1 MPDDQ
6 DESPQPD
13 STSDSGADGG
23 GGDRGA
29 AEPPVEQ
36 DAPHTLLDE
45 LESKRNPNR
54 VLEPPA
60 GNWSPQT
67 KNIVAVCFGI
77 AVLLVLYISRNVLAV
92 AALAGLIAFLVA
104 PAIRV
109 LHMRLRVPRPLALL
123 FSYLAVFLGISA
135 MSFLMVD
142 GIVGAVSEID
152 IDEAETSL
160 RSTAEDWLDNVR
172 EIKIAGY
179 TIDLSETVDPLLEDL
194 RNEDDST
201 SSDSGDSGSGS
212 SDSGDSGSDSSGSDS
227 SGSGSSGDGGSDSGG
242 SGSGGSDDSGSSSED
257 SKRFSLDSDQLQRLF
272 GGLTSSVSAVGSS
285 LLAAFMSGVITVL
298 VAIYLNA
305 DSRKFRD
312 GVYRIVPSDYV
323 GDLQRLS
330 HRTLGIWRGYLYGQL
345 LNSLVVG
352 LMMWLVLWLVGLP
365 GAFVFALILGV
376 LNMIPTFGP
385 ILAAIPAV
393 LAAVAL
399 GSSKLDWG
407 NFAFALLIVGI
418 YLIVVQL
425 QANVM
430 APFITGKAVKLS
442 PATVIIGLL
451 VGVQVGGLI
460 GAVLVVPVIAT
471 GKEYGRYI
479 VAKLTDGEPF
489 PPHLYPDTEAAAQ

>member
-6 DESPQPD
+6 DESPQPE
-13 STSDSGADGG
+13 STSDSGAAAA

-29 AEPPVEQ
+29 AEPPVER

-45 LESKRNPNR
+45 LESKRNPHR

-60 GNWSPQT
+60 GKWSPQT

-104 PAIRV
+104 PAVRV
-109 LHMRLRVPRPLALL
+109 LHMRLKVPRPLALL

-201 SSDSGDSGSGS
+201 SSDSGDSGSSS
-212 SDSGDSGSDSSGSDS
+212 SDSGDSGSDSSGS
-227 SGSGSSGDGGSDSGG
+227 GSSDDGGSD
-242 SGSGGSDDSGSSSED
+242 SGGSDDSGSSSED

-489 PPHLYPDTEAAAQ
+489 PPHLYPDSEPATQ

>member
-6 DESPQPD
+6 DESPQPE
-13 STSDSGADGG
+13 STSDSGAAAA

-29 AEPPVEQ
+29 AEPPVER

-45 LESKRNPNR
+45 LESKRNPHR

-60 GNWSPQT
+60 GKWSPQT

-109 LHMRLRVPRPLALL
+109 LHMRLKVPRPLALL

-152 IDEAETSL
+152 IDEAENSL

-201 SSDSGDSGSGS
+201 SSDSGDSGSSS
-212 SDSGDSGSDSSGSDS
+212 SDSGDSGSNS
-227 SGSGSSGDGGSDSGG
+227 SGSGSSDDGGSD
-242 SGSGGSDDSGSSSED
+242 SGGSDDSGSSSED

-489 PPHLYPDTEAAAQ
+489 PPHLYPDSEPATQ